1 MATITRTF
9 ASLRGELTRRTTIT
23 KLLKAKTISF
33 FPGVCLLIN
42 GMTGPGVPFTPATFQ
57 ESGWFFPT
65 VLFLAFALVSALSVL
80 FIIEAM
86 QAVPGNKH
94 FQGTVEF
101 ATLIN
106 FYFGNLAHYVGQFLL
121 YGALQSNAIQCIVL
135 MAQTLDNILID
146 VFGKTC
152 ALAVGGA
159 NAGWYCV
166 AEISEEFPS
175 PFGDTFILF
184 SCGILL
190 VAILSVPLGI
200 VNLDDNIIA
209 QVIAFWLSVA
219 IGIQWIGASFYEGLK
234 PARVPAFGT
243 SFTTVVGTIMLNL
256 AFTTVVPSW
265 VNIKKRD
272 VNTQGVVWSAVGIA
286 VTFYMLVGLFPALGF
301 NLDAS
306 GSILPALMRAGKLNK
321 GTAYMFSLVMLLP
334 SIPVNF
340 IVAQNNLVQN
350 KVVGKRAGIFL
361 AHVLPW
367 FLCIPLQTGQ
377 KMQAFISWTS
387 LIFVSTANFII
398 PILIYI
404 KCLRFRREYNESRAL
419 TQKQKLLLKEIHWSS
434 RTIHRFID
442 DAIARDS
449 GLAEY
454 AKRHPGALVRD
465 RSDLSLRGAVPPLED
480 DDMAQVIIPDRPQ
493 TPLIIIP
500 PSIGEHSLER
510 EKSNSYFPPPS
521 PTGSILKNPLD
532 AYRSGAATLDV
543 PGDVSGRLVKLKK
556 PSTVRFGSGDA
567 DDGAMETGAGDL
579 SAGSSRRASTVSGV
593 PSAITP
599 PSVNRHAPPREDD
612 VGPITVSAAAA
623 APTDDDDD
631 EEYLLDDVPDPDL
644 EHKMHQQDLR
654 RQSSVWDTEQGLNG
668 SGSGNNMK
676 DTLRRA
682 MLTVRRGTSQTVMG
696 LGNNSND
703 RPQMSPS
710 RSRSGPSHG
719 FSPQH
724 HYGIRLEP
732 LNDSQAEFE
741 SDAMPSGSRERLH
754 PAGSGE
760 DEGRYPDHYSD
771 NDEDEDDDHAHQQ
784 LRDASFADDGVA
796 GPSSSLAATTR
807 RSTNFRRHLTGST
820 SDSATG
826 SDGADLLAKK
836 PTRASTRGTAPSSP
850 HRSPAIHTP
859 SASSSSTRRN
869 PTSSAAS
876 RTRTTTAPSG
886 AATPRHPAPRLWR
899 KETLPVHPEYISPTF
914 RSIPTWFPVRGRV
927 VAWALLV
934 VTVGVTLSNFVIALM
949 PKSD

>member
-1 MATITRTF
+1 MTRTF

-42 GMTGPGVPFTPATFQ
+42 GMTGPGVPFTSATFQ

-65 VLFLAFALVSALSVL
+65 ILFFAFALVSALSVL

-106 FYFGNLAHYVGQFLL
+106 FYFGNVAHYVGQFLL
-121 YGALQSNAIQCIVL
+121 YGALQSNAMQCIVL

-152 ALAVGGA
+152 ALAIGGP

-166 AEISEEFPS
+166 AEISDDFPS
-175 PFGDTFILF
+175 PFGNTFILF
-184 SCGILL
+184 SCGLLL

-219 IGIQWIGASFYEGLK
+219 IGVQWIGASFYQGLK
-234 PARVPAFGT
+234 PAKVPAFGT

-286 VTFYMLVGLFPALGF
+286 VAFYMLVGLFPALGF

-306 GSILPALMRAGKLNK
+306 GSILPALMRTGKLNK
-321 GTAYMFSLVMLLP
+321 ATAYMFSIVMLLP

-350 KVVGKRAGIFL
+350 KVAGKRIGIFL

-377 KMQAFISWTS
+377 TMQAFISWTS

-419 TQKQKLLLKEIHWSS
+419 TQKQKMLLKEIHWSS

-442 DAIARDS
+442 DAIARES

-454 AKRHPGALVRD
+454 TKRHPGALVRD

-480 DDMAQVIIPDRPQ
+480 DDMAQVIVPDRPQ

-500 PSIGEHSLER
+500 PSIGEHAHDR

-521 PTGSILKNPLD
+521 PTGSILKNPMD
-532 AYRSGAATLDV
+532 SRRVGGGALDV
-543 PGDVSGRLVKLKK
+543 PGDLSGRLIKLKK
-556 PSTVRFGSGDA
+556 PSMVRFGSGEA
-567 DDGAMETGAGDL
+567 DDAAIETGAGDL
-579 SAGSSRRASTVSGV
+579 SAGSSRRASDASGI
-593 PSAITP
+593 PAGMTP
-599 PSVNRHAPPREDD
+599 PSVQIHPPPREDD
-612 VGPITVSAAAA
+612 VGPITISAAAA
-623 APTDDDDD
+623 APQDEDDD

-644 EHKMHQQDLR
+644 EHKMHQKDLR
-654 RQSSVWDTEQGLNG
+654 RQSSVWDMEQGISPG
-668 SGSGNNMK
+668 SGSSNNVK
-676 DTLRRA
+676 ETLRRA
-682 MLTVRRGTSQTVMG
+682 MQTVRRGTSQSVMG

-703 RPQMSPS
+703 RPQTSS
-710 RSRSGPSHG
+710 NQRTRSGASLG

-732 LNDSQAEFE
+732 LNDSRADFE
-741 SDAMPSGSRERLH
+741 SDTMASRSHDRLYPASG
-754 PAGSGE
+754 GE
-760 DEGRYPDHYSD
+760 DETEHPHESE
-771 NDEDEDDDHAHQQ
+771 EDEDDDHAHQQ
-784 LRDASFADDGVA
+784 PRDASFADDGLA
-796 GPSSSLAATTR
+796 APSSSSAAIPRRPTR
-807 RSTNFRRHLTGST
+807 LRRQATGST
-820 SDSATG
+820 SDSAG
-826 SDGADLLAKK
+826 GGDGADLLNKRPMRATPS
-836 PTRASTRGTAPSSP
+836 PTPSSSP
-850 HRSPAIHTP
+850 RRSPAIQAP
-859 SASSSSTRRN
+859 LASSPSTRRN
-869 PTSSAAS
+869 PITTAAT
-876 RTRTTTAPSG
+876 RNRTTAAPSG
-886 AATPRHPAPRLWR
+886 AATPRAAPRLWR
-899 KETLPVHPEYISPTF
+899 KQTLPVHPDYISPTF
-914 RSIPTWFPVRGRV
+914 RSIPTWFPVRGRI
-927 VAWALLV
+927 VAWALLA
-934 VTVGVTLSNFVIALM
+934 VTIGVTLGNFVIALK
-949 PKSD
+949 PSS